1 MAFDSNRRP
10 SRGGS
15 DQELWPKWM
24 WVAAPVLVIV
34 VVGGLWWAIFYPS
47 NEAASTVTPTPTLH
61 TIHGQPTQAPTTQ
74 GTTGALLPTPTQ
86 NLLPTPIPTL
96 AAPQPTAAP
105 TAEPT
110 AAASAGLAIGDSAKV
125 TGVGG
130 GGLNMRSGAGTG
142 HARVKT
148 LRDGAILKVIG
159 GSKEANGYTWWEV
172 RDEAG
177 TTGWVASEW
186 LAKQ

>member
-1 MAFDSNRRP
+1 
-10 SRGGS
+10 
-15 DQELWPKWM
+15 
-24 WVAAPVLVIV
+24 
-34 VVGGLWWAIFYPS
+34 
-47 NEAASTVTPTPTLH
+47 
-61 TIHGQPTQAPTTQ
+61 
-74 GTTGALLPTPTQ
+74 
-86 NLLPTPIPTL
+86 
-96 AAPQPTAAP
+96 
-105 TAEPT
+105 
-110 AAASAGLAIGDSAKV
+110 
-125 TGVGG
+125 
-130 GGLNMRSGAGTG
+130 MRSGAGTG